1 MSFWT
6 PIENPGTR
14 PPRSWVFDVGCAAS
28 AAMASFGSFSFAQ
41 TAHPAHP
48 PLAVSLVVA
57 VLTTLV
63 LPLRRVWP
71 GPVFGVVVLMAAV
84 LAQWP
89 VPGQLYPVRGG
100 QGRVDRPAVG
110 GIKVLLA
117 FFIPPPVLA
126 HRATN
131 IDACAVL
138 PGALSLRDPL
148 SSTSAR

>member
-1 MSFWT
+1 MA
-6 PIENPGTR
+6 PGEL
-14 PPRSWVFDVGCAAS
+14 AAE
-28 AAMASFGSFSFAQ
+28 
-41 TAHPAHP
+41 
-48 PLAVSLVVA
+48 
-57 VLTTLV
+57 
-63 LPLRRVWP
+63 RVE
-71 GPVFGVVVLMAAV
+71 
-84 LAQWP
+84 
-89 VPGQLYPVRGG
+89 R
-100 QGRVDRPAVG
+100 